1 MFYYILKIRKA
12 YSYLKEKGLPR
23 WLRSKESANA
33 GVTGDTGS
41 NPESR

>member
-1 MFYYILKIRKA
+1 MFFYILKTRKA

-33 GVTGDTGS
+33 GVTDTGS
-41 NPESR
+41 HPESR